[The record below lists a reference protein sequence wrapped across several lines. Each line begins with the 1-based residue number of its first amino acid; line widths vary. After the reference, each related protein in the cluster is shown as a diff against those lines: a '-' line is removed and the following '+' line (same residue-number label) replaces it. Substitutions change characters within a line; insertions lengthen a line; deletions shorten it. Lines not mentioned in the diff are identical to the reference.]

1 MMRRLLL
8 ARPAGLIVVPTFVGV
23 TAAAVATGVAN
34 VPSTAPSGTVG
45 DTLLAF
51 CWANNTA
58 STWAAPTGW
67 TLGSGNAAIGCQTM
81 SRVADGT
88 ANDSPTFVRGTSSTS
103 AGGVIVVRIAKGT
116 FAAASVQTNASGL
129 TAVTPTVAA
138 QAHQS
143 LYVQV
148 ITAITTSAVSYT
160 PPGTGDGTAGNPIER
175 ADQSSTGSAVGY
187 AVGDEVAAFGPTG
200 TRTWTKTLSQ
210 ASRSASFVLS
220 PAA

>member
-1 MMRRLLL
+1 MRRLLL
-8 ARPAGLIVVPTFVGV
+8 TRPAGMIIVPTFVGA

-34 VPSTAPSGTVG
+34 VPSTAPSGDVG

-51 CWANNTA
+51 CWANNA
-58 STWAAPTGW
+58 SSTWAAPSGW
-67 TLGSGNAAIGCQTM
+67 SLGAGNGAIGCQTM
-81 SRVADGT
+81 YRTADGT
-88 ANDSPTFVRGTSSTS
+88 ASDSPTFTRATSLTS
-103 AGGVIVVRIAKGT
+103 AAGVIVIRIAKGT
-116 FAAASVQTNASGL
+116 FAAAAVQTNASGT
-129 TAVTPTVAA
+129 TATTPTVAA

-160 PPGTGDGTAGNPIER
+160 PPGDGSGTAGNPIER
-175 ADQSSTGSAVGY
+175 ADQSSTGTAVGY